1 MELSLVEE
9 NGIQLVEG
17 QPDQPFLSRVQD
29 VGSVVE
35 MCLSSGADA
44 ALLYASNLT
53 AAFFDLSSGE
63 AGEILQKLQTYRI
76 RLAVVCAPG
85 SVQFSRRFG
94 DLLVEAHQG
103 QDFKVCETRRD
114 ALAWLGASR

>member
-29 VGSVVE
+29 VGRVVE

-63 AGEILQKLQTYRI
+63 AGEILQKLLNLPHPAGRGLRAGQR
-76 RLAVVCAPG
+76 
-85 SVQFSRRFG
+85 SVQPAVWRPSGR
-94 DLLVEAHQG
+94 
-103 QDFKVCETRRD
+103 
-114 ALAWLGASR
+114 GASGTGF